1 MKLVLASKNAHKLV
15 EMKDILSQLGVE
27 VVLES
32 EAGVDVDVEETGAT
46 FEENA
51 YLKAH
56 AVMEASGL
64 PAIADDSG
72 LCVDTLN
79 GAPGVYSA
87 RYSEDMPDLP
97 GATKDERNTMKLL
110 AALSSVRL
118 WNRSARFRSVVAVC
132 TPEGETLIAPGTWE
146 GSVACSPHGKN
157 GFGYDPLFLVEDAQG
172 SFIGEVRAAYCDA
185 LSAVAEACFAKTV
198 FQSGYSQSVIEY
210 ARNTYGDELEFL
222 WEKSP
227 KNAILRRKD
236 NRKWYAALLTIS
248 KSKLGAFPDEEIE
261 VLDLRAAPEA
271 IPDMVDGKRVFA
283 GYHMNKKHWITI
295 PLDGT
300 LPAEEICAMLD
311 TSYALAK
318 GK

>member
-1 MKLVLASKNAHKLV
+1 MDRFLQQ
-15 EMKDILSQLGVE
+15 ILSDRRADPEKLRAYGFR
-27 VVLES
+27 
-32 EAGVDVDVEETGAT
+32 ETDG
-46 FEENA
+46 A
-51 YLKAH
+51 YLY
-56 AVMEASGL
+56 EQPLLSGAFTL
-64 PAIADDSG
+64 RVRVCAD
-72 LCVDTLN
+72 
-79 GAPGVYSA
+79 GADA
-87 RYSEDMPDLP
+87 CLIDA
-97 GATKDERNTMKLL
+97 ATDEPYT
-110 AALSSVRL
+110 
-118 WNRSARFRSVVAVC
+118 
-132 TPEGETLIAPGTWE
+132 
-146 GSVACSPHGKN
+146 
-157 GFGYDPLFLVEDAQG
+157 LFLVEDAQG

-198 FQSGYSQSVIEY
+198 FQSGYSESVIEY

-227 KNAILRRKD
+227 KNAILRRRD
-236 NRKWYAALLTIS
+236 NRKWYAALLTVS

-283 GYHMNKKHWITI
+283 GYHMNKKHWITL

>member
-1 MKLVLASKNAHKLV
+1 MDRFLQQ
-15 EMKDILSQLGVE
+15 ILSDRRADPEKLKTYGFR
-27 VVLES
+27 
-32 EAGVDVDVEETGAT
+32 ETDG
-46 FEENA
+46 A
-51 YLKAH
+51 YLY
-56 AVMEASGL
+56 EQPLLSGAFTL
-64 PAIADDSG
+64 RVRVRAD
-72 LCVDTLN
+72 
-79 GAPGVYSA
+79 GADA
-87 RYSEDMPDLP
+87 CLIDA
-97 GATKDERNTMKLL
+97 ATDEPYT
-110 AALSSVRL
+110 
-118 WNRSARFRSVVAVC
+118 
-132 TPEGETLIAPGTWE
+132 
-146 GSVACSPHGKN
+146 
-157 GFGYDPLFLVEDAQG
+157 LFLVEDAQG

>member
-1 MKLVLASKNAHKLV
+1 MDRFLQQ
-15 EMKDILSQLGVE
+15 ILSDRRADPEKLKTYGFR
-27 VVLES
+27 
-32 EAGVDVDVEETGAT
+32 ETDG
-46 FEENA
+46 A
-51 YLKAH
+51 YLYEQPILDGAFTLR
-56 AVMEASGL
+56 VRVR
-64 PAIADDSG
+64 AD
-72 LCVDTLN
+72 
-79 GAPGVYSA
+79 GADA
-87 RYSEDMPDLP
+87 CLIDA
-97 GATKDERNTMKLL
+97 ATDEPYT
-110 AALSSVRL
+110 
-118 WNRSARFRSVVAVC
+118 
-132 TPEGETLIAPGTWE
+132 
-146 GSVACSPHGKN
+146 
-157 GFGYDPLFLVEDAQG
+157 LFLVEDAQG

-283 GYHMNKKHWITI
+283 GYHMNKKHWITL

>member
-1 MKLVLASKNAHKLV
+1 MDRFLQQ
-15 EMKDILSQLGVE
+15 ILSDRRADPEKLKTYGFR
-27 VVLES
+27 
-32 EAGVDVDVEETGAT
+32 ETDG
-46 FEENA
+46 A
-51 YLKAH
+51 YLY
-56 AVMEASGL
+56 EQPLLSGAFTL
-64 PAIADDSG
+64 RVRVCAD
-72 LCVDTLN
+72 
-79 GAPGVYSA
+79 GADA
-87 RYSEDMPDLP
+87 CLIDA
-97 GATKDERNTMKLL
+97 ATDEPYT
-110 AALSSVRL
+110 
-118 WNRSARFRSVVAVC
+118 
-132 TPEGETLIAPGTWE
+132 
-146 GSVACSPHGKN
+146 
-157 GFGYDPLFLVEDAQG
+157 LFLVEDAQG

-222 WEKSP
+222 WEKFP

-248 KSKLGAFPDEEIE
+248 KSKLGAFPDKEIE

-283 GYHMNKKHWITI
+283 GYHMNKKHWITL

>member
-1 MKLVLASKNAHKLV
+1 MDRFLQQIFSDRRADPEKLRAY
-15 EMKDILSQLGVE
+15 GFR
-27 VVLES
+27 
-32 EAGVDVDVEETGAT
+32 ETDG
-46 FEENA
+46 A
-51 YLKAH
+51 YLY
-56 AVMEASGL
+56 EQPLLSGAFTL
-64 PAIADDSG
+64 RVRVRAD
-72 LCVDTLN
+72 
-79 GAPGVYSA
+79 GADA
-87 RYSEDMPDLP
+87 CLIDA
-97 GATKDERNTMKLL
+97 ATDEPYT
-110 AALSSVRL
+110 
-118 WNRSARFRSVVAVC
+118 
-132 TPEGETLIAPGTWE
+132 
-146 GSVACSPHGKN
+146 
-157 GFGYDPLFLVEDAQG
+157 LFLVEDAQG

-198 FQSGYSQSVIEY
+198 FQSGYSESVIEY

-283 GYHMNKKHWITI
+283 GYHMNKKHWITL

>member
-1 MKLVLASKNAHKLV
+1 MDRFLQQ
-15 EMKDILSQLGVE
+15 ILSDRRADPEKLRAYGFRETDGAYLYEQPLLSGAFTLRVR
-27 VVLES
+27 VR
-32 EAGVDVDVEETGAT
+32 ADGVDACLIDAAT
-46 FEENA
+46 
-51 YLKAH
+51 
-56 AVMEASGL
+56 
-64 PAIADDSG
+64 
-72 LCVDTLN
+72 
-79 GAPGVYSA
+79 
-87 RYSEDMPDLP
+87 
-97 GATKDERNTMKLL
+97 DEPYT
-110 AALSSVRL
+110 
-118 WNRSARFRSVVAVC
+118 
-132 TPEGETLIAPGTWE
+132 
-146 GSVACSPHGKN
+146 
-157 GFGYDPLFLVEDAQG
+157 LFLVEDAQG

-222 WEKSP
+222 WEKFP

-283 GYHMNKKHWITI
+283 GYHMNKKHWITL

>member
-1 MKLVLASKNAHKLV
+1 MDRFLQQ
-15 EMKDILSQLGVE
+15 ILSDRRADPEKLRAYGFR
-27 VVLES
+27 
-32 EAGVDVDVEETGAT
+32 ETDG
-46 FEENA
+46 A
-51 YLKAH
+51 YLY
-56 AVMEASGL
+56 EQPLLSGAFTL
-64 PAIADDSG
+64 RVRVCAD
-72 LCVDTLN
+72 
-79 GAPGVYSA
+79 GADA
-87 RYSEDMPDLP
+87 CLIDA
-97 GATKDERNTMKLL
+97 ATDEPYT
-110 AALSSVRL
+110 
-118 WNRSARFRSVVAVC
+118 
-132 TPEGETLIAPGTWE
+132 
-146 GSVACSPHGKN
+146 
-157 GFGYDPLFLVEDAQG
+157 LFLVEDAQG

-185 LSAVAEACFAKTV
+185 LSAVADACFAKTV

-227 KNAILRRKD
+227 KNAILRRRD
-236 NRKWYAALLTIS
+236 NRKWYAALLTVS

-283 GYHMNKKHWITI
+283 GYHMNKKHWITL

>member
-1 MKLVLASKNAHKLV
+1 MDRFLQQ
-15 EMKDILSQLGVE
+15 ILSDRRADPEKLKTYGFR
-27 VVLES
+27 
-32 EAGVDVDVEETGAT
+32 ETDG
-46 FEENA
+46 A
-51 YLKAH
+51 YLY
-56 AVMEASGL
+56 EQPLLSGAFTL
-64 PAIADDSG
+64 RVRVRAD
-72 LCVDTLN
+72 
-79 GAPGVYSA
+79 GADA
-87 RYSEDMPDLP
+87 CLIDA
-97 GATKDERNTMKLL
+97 ATDEPYT
-110 AALSSVRL
+110 
-118 WNRSARFRSVVAVC
+118 
-132 TPEGETLIAPGTWE
+132 
-146 GSVACSPHGKN
+146 
-157 GFGYDPLFLVEDAQG
+157 LFLVEDAQG

-198 FQSGYSQSVIEY
+198 FQSGYSESVIEY

-283 GYHMNKKHWITI
+283 GYHMNKKHWITL

-300 LPAEEICAMLD
+300 LPAEEICAMLG

>member
-1 MKLVLASKNAHKLV
+1 MDRFLQQIFSDRRADPEKLRAYGFRKT
-15 EMKDILSQLGVE
+15 DG
-27 VVLES
+27 
-32 EAGVDVDVEETGAT
+32 
-46 FEENA
+46 A
-51 YLKAH
+51 YLY
-56 AVMEASGL
+56 EQPLLSGAFTL
-64 PAIADDSG
+64 RVRVRAD
-72 LCVDTLN
+72 
-79 GAPGVYSA
+79 GADA
-87 RYSEDMPDLP
+87 CLIDA
-97 GATKDERNTMKLL
+97 ATDEPYT
-110 AALSSVRL
+110 
-118 WNRSARFRSVVAVC
+118 
-132 TPEGETLIAPGTWE
+132 
-146 GSVACSPHGKN
+146 
-157 GFGYDPLFLVEDAQG
+157 LFLVEDAQG

-236 NRKWYAALLTIS
+236 NRKWYAAVLTIA

-283 GYHMNKKHWITI
+283 GYHMNKKHWITL

>member
-1 MKLVLASKNAHKLV
+1 MDRFLQH
-15 EMKDILSQLGVE
+15 ILSDRRADPEKLRAYGFRETDGAYLYEQPLLSGAFTLRVR
-27 VVLES
+27 VR
-32 EAGVDVDVEETGAT
+32 ADGVDACLIDAAT
-46 FEENA
+46 
-51 YLKAH
+51 
-56 AVMEASGL
+56 
-64 PAIADDSG
+64 
-72 LCVDTLN
+72 
-79 GAPGVYSA
+79 
-87 RYSEDMPDLP
+87 
-97 GATKDERNTMKLL
+97 DEPYT
-110 AALSSVRL
+110 
-118 WNRSARFRSVVAVC
+118 
-132 TPEGETLIAPGTWE
+132 
-146 GSVACSPHGKN
+146 
-157 GFGYDPLFLVEDAQG
+157 LFLVEDAQG

-283 GYHMNKKHWITI
+283 GYHMNKKHWITL

>member
-1 MKLVLASKNAHKLV
+1 MDRFLQQIFSDRRADPEKLRAYGFRVT
-15 EMKDILSQLGVE
+15 DG
-27 VVLES
+27 
-32 EAGVDVDVEETGAT
+32 
-46 FEENA
+46 A
-51 YLKAH
+51 YLY
-56 AVMEASGL
+56 EQPLLSGAFTL
-64 PAIADDSG
+64 RVRVRAD
-72 LCVDTLN
+72 
-79 GAPGVYSA
+79 GADA
-87 RYSEDMPDLP
+87 CLIDA
-97 GATKDERNTMKLL
+97 ATDEPYT
-110 AALSSVRL
+110 
-118 WNRSARFRSVVAVC
+118 
-132 TPEGETLIAPGTWE
+132 
-146 GSVACSPHGKN
+146 
-157 GFGYDPLFLVEDAQG
+157 LFLVEDAQG

-185 LSAVAEACFAKTV
+185 LSDIAEACFAKTV
-198 FQSGYSQSVIEY
+198 FQSGYSESVIEY
-210 ARNTYGDELEFL
+210 ARNAYGDELEFL

-271 IPDMVDGKRVFA
+271 IPDMVDGKRVYA
-283 GYHMNKKHWITI
+283 GYHMNKKHWITL

>member
-1 MKLVLASKNAHKLV
+1 MDRFLQQIFSDRRADPEKLKTYGFRETDGAYLYEQPL
-15 EMKDILSQLGVE
+15 LSGAFTLRVR
-27 VVLES
+27 VR
-32 EAGVDVDVEETGAT
+32 ADGVDACLIDAAT
-46 FEENA
+46 
-51 YLKAH
+51 
-56 AVMEASGL
+56 
-64 PAIADDSG
+64 
-72 LCVDTLN
+72 
-79 GAPGVYSA
+79 
-87 RYSEDMPDLP
+87 
-97 GATKDERNTMKLL
+97 DEPYT
-110 AALSSVRL
+110 
-118 WNRSARFRSVVAVC
+118 
-132 TPEGETLIAPGTWE
+132 
-146 GSVACSPHGKN
+146 
-157 GFGYDPLFLVEDAQG
+157 LFLVEDAQG

-198 FQSGYSQSVIEY
+198 FQSGYSESVIEY

-283 GYHMNKKHWITI
+283 GYHMNKKHWITL

-300 LPAEEICAMLD
+300 LPAEEICAMLG

>member
-1 MKLVLASKNAHKLV
+1 MDRFLQQIFSDRRADSEKLRAYGFRKTDGAYLYEQPL
-15 EMKDILSQLGVE
+15 LSGAFTLRVR
-27 VVLES
+27 VR
-32 EAGVDVDVEETGAT
+32 ADGVDACLIDAAT
-46 FEENA
+46 
-51 YLKAH
+51 
-56 AVMEASGL
+56 
-64 PAIADDSG
+64 
-72 LCVDTLN
+72 
-79 GAPGVYSA
+79 
-87 RYSEDMPDLP
+87 
-97 GATKDERNTMKLL
+97 DEPYT
-110 AALSSVRL
+110 
-118 WNRSARFRSVVAVC
+118 
-132 TPEGETLIAPGTWE
+132 
-146 GSVACSPHGKN
+146 
-157 GFGYDPLFLVEDAQG
+157 LFLVEDAQG

-222 WEKSP
+222 WEKFP

-236 NRKWYAALLTIS
+236 NRKWYAALLTIA

-271 IPDMVDGKRVFA
+271 IPDMVDGKRIFA
-283 GYHMNKKHWITI
+283 GYHMNKKHWITL

>member
-1 MKLVLASKNAHKLV
+1 MDRFLQQ
-15 EMKDILSQLGVE
+15 ILSDRRADPEKLKTYGFR
-27 VVLES
+27 
-32 EAGVDVDVEETGAT
+32 ETDG
-46 FEENA
+46 A
-51 YLKAH
+51 YLY
-56 AVMEASGL
+56 EQPLLSGAFTL
-64 PAIADDSG
+64 RVRVRAD
-72 LCVDTLN
+72 
-79 GAPGVYSA
+79 GADA
-87 RYSEDMPDLP
+87 CLIDA
-97 GATKDERNTMKLL
+97 ATDEPYT
-110 AALSSVRL
+110 
-118 WNRSARFRSVVAVC
+118 
-132 TPEGETLIAPGTWE
+132 
-146 GSVACSPHGKN
+146 
-157 GFGYDPLFLVEDAQG
+157 LFLVEDAQG

-222 WEKSP
+222 WEKFP
-227 KNAILRRKD
+227 KNAILRRRD
-236 NRKWYAALLTIS
+236 NRKWYAALLTVS
-248 KSKLGAFPDEEIE
+248 RSKLGAFPDEEIE

-283 GYHMNKKHWITI
+283 GYHMNKKHWITL

>member
-1 MKLVLASKNAHKLV
+1 MDRFLQQ
-15 EMKDILSQLGVE
+15 ILSDRRADPEKLKTYGFRETDGAYLYEQPILDGAFTLRVR
-27 VVLES
+27 VR
-32 EAGVDVDVEETGAT
+32 ADGVDACLIDAAT
-46 FEENA
+46 
-51 YLKAH
+51 
-56 AVMEASGL
+56 
-64 PAIADDSG
+64 
-72 LCVDTLN
+72 
-79 GAPGVYSA
+79 
-87 RYSEDMPDLP
+87 
-97 GATKDERNTMKLL
+97 DEPYT
-110 AALSSVRL
+110 
-118 WNRSARFRSVVAVC
+118 
-132 TPEGETLIAPGTWE
+132 
-146 GSVACSPHGKN
+146 
-157 GFGYDPLFLVEDAQG
+157 LFLVEDAQG

-261 VLDLRAAPEA
+261 VLDLLAAPEA

-283 GYHMNKKHWITI
+283 GYHMNKKHWITL

>member
-1 MKLVLASKNAHKLV
+1 MDRFLQQIFSDRRADPEKLRAY
-15 EMKDILSQLGVE
+15 GFR
-27 VVLES
+27 
-32 EAGVDVDVEETGAT
+32 ETDG
-46 FEENA
+46 A
-51 YLKAH
+51 YLY
-56 AVMEASGL
+56 EQPLLSGAFTL
-64 PAIADDSG
+64 RVRVCAD
-72 LCVDTLN
+72 
-79 GAPGVYSA
+79 GADA
-87 RYSEDMPDLP
+87 CLIDA
-97 GATKDERNTMKLL
+97 ATDEPYT
-110 AALSSVRL
+110 
-118 WNRSARFRSVVAVC
+118 
-132 TPEGETLIAPGTWE
+132 
-146 GSVACSPHGKN
+146 
-157 GFGYDPLFLVEDAQG
+157 LFLVEDAQG

-185 LSAVAEACFAKTV
+185 LSDIAEACFAKTV

-222 WEKSP
+222 WEKFP
-227 KNAILRRKD
+227 KNAILRRRD

-283 GYHMNKKHWITI
+283 GYHMNKRHWITL

-300 LPAEEICAMLD
+300 LPAEEICAMLG

>member
-1 MKLVLASKNAHKLV
+1 MDRFLQQIFSDRRADPEKLRAY
-15 EMKDILSQLGVE
+15 GFR
-27 VVLES
+27 
-32 EAGVDVDVEETGAT
+32 ETDG
-46 FEENA
+46 A
-51 YLKAH
+51 YLY
-56 AVMEASGL
+56 EQPLLSGAFTL
-64 PAIADDSG
+64 RVRVRAD
-72 LCVDTLN
+72 
-79 GAPGVYSA
+79 GADA
-87 RYSEDMPDLP
+87 CLIDA
-97 GATKDERNTMKLL
+97 ATDEPYT
-110 AALSSVRL
+110 
-118 WNRSARFRSVVAVC
+118 
-132 TPEGETLIAPGTWE
+132 
-146 GSVACSPHGKN
+146 
-157 GFGYDPLFLVEDAQG
+157 LFLVEDAQG

-283 GYHMNKKHWITI
+283 GYHMNKKHWITL

-318 GK
+318 GKKRNPPA

>member
-1 MKLVLASKNAHKLV
+1 MDRFLQQIFSDRRADPEKLRAY
-15 EMKDILSQLGVE
+15 GFR
-27 VVLES
+27 
-32 EAGVDVDVEETGAT
+32 ETDG
-46 FEENA
+46 A
-51 YLKAH
+51 YLY
-56 AVMEASGL
+56 VQPL
-64 PAIADDSG
+64 
-72 LCVDTLN
+72 LN
-79 GAPGVYSA
+79 GAFTLRVRVCA
-87 RYSEDMPDLP
+87 D
-97 GATKDERNTMKLL
+97 GADACLIDAATDEPYT
-110 AALSSVRL
+110 
-118 WNRSARFRSVVAVC
+118 
-132 TPEGETLIAPGTWE
+132 
-146 GSVACSPHGKN
+146 
-157 GFGYDPLFLVEDAQG
+157 LFLVEDAQG

-198 FQSGYSQSVIEY
+198 FQSGYSESMIEY

-236 NRKWYAALLTIS
+236 NRKWYAALLTVS
-248 KSKLGAFPDEEIE
+248 RSKLGAFPDEEIE

-283 GYHMNKKHWITI
+283 GYHMNKKHWITL

>member
-1 MKLVLASKNAHKLV
+1 MDRFLQQ
-15 EMKDILSQLGVE
+15 ILSDRRADPEKLRAYGFR
-27 VVLES
+27 
-32 EAGVDVDVEETGAT
+32 ETDG
-46 FEENA
+46 A
-51 YLKAH
+51 YLY
-56 AVMEASGL
+56 EQPLLSGAFTL
-64 PAIADDSG
+64 RVRVCAD
-72 LCVDTLN
+72 
-79 GAPGVYSA
+79 GADA
-87 RYSEDMPDLP
+87 CLIDA
-97 GATKDERNTMKLL
+97 ATDEPYT
-110 AALSSVRL
+110 
-118 WNRSARFRSVVAVC
+118 
-132 TPEGETLIAPGTWE
+132 
-146 GSVACSPHGKN
+146 
-157 GFGYDPLFLVEDAQG
+157 LFLVEDAQG

-185 LSAVAEACFAKTV
+185 LSDIAETCFAKTV

-222 WEKSP
+222 WEKFP

-283 GYHMNKKHWITI
+283 GYHMNKKHWITL

>member
-1 MKLVLASKNAHKLV
+1 MDRFLQQIFSDRRADPEKLRAY
-15 EMKDILSQLGVE
+15 GFR
-27 VVLES
+27 
-32 EAGVDVDVEETGAT
+32 ETDG
-46 FEENA
+46 A
-51 YLKAH
+51 YLY
-56 AVMEASGL
+56 EQPLLSGAFTL
-64 PAIADDSG
+64 RVRVRAD
-72 LCVDTLN
+72 
-79 GAPGVYSA
+79 GADA
-87 RYSEDMPDLP
+87 CLIDA
-97 GATKDERNTMKLL
+97 ATDEPYT
-110 AALSSVRL
+110 
-118 WNRSARFRSVVAVC
+118 
-132 TPEGETLIAPGTWE
+132 
-146 GSVACSPHGKN
+146 
-157 GFGYDPLFLVEDAQG
+157 LFLVENAQG

-283 GYHMNKKHWITI
+283 GYHMNKKHWITL

-300 LPAEEICAMLD
+300 LPAEEICTMLD

>member
-1 MKLVLASKNAHKLV
+1 MDRFLQQIFSDRRADPEKLKTY
-15 EMKDILSQLGVE
+15 GFR
-27 VVLES
+27 
-32 EAGVDVDVEETGAT
+32 ETDG
-46 FEENA
+46 A
-51 YLKAH
+51 YLY
-56 AVMEASGL
+56 EQPLLSGAFTL
-64 PAIADDSG
+64 RVRVCAD
-72 LCVDTLN
+72 
-79 GAPGVYSA
+79 GADA
-87 RYSEDMPDLP
+87 CLIDA
-97 GATKDERNTMKLL
+97 ATDEPYT
-110 AALSSVRL
+110 
-118 WNRSARFRSVVAVC
+118 
-132 TPEGETLIAPGTWE
+132 
-146 GSVACSPHGKN
+146 
-157 GFGYDPLFLVEDAQG
+157 LFLVEDAQG

-185 LSAVAEACFAKTV
+185 LSDIAETCFAKTV

-222 WEKSP
+222 WEKFP

-283 GYHMNKKHWITI
+283 GYHMNKKHWITL

>member
-1 MKLVLASKNAHKLV
+1 MDRFLQQIFSDRRADPEKLRAY
-15 EMKDILSQLGVE
+15 GFR
-27 VVLES
+27 
-32 EAGVDVDVEETGAT
+32 ETDG
-46 FEENA
+46 A
-51 YLKAH
+51 YLYEHPILDGAFTLR
-56 AVMEASGL
+56 VRVC
-64 PAIADDSG
+64 AD
-72 LCVDTLN
+72 
-79 GAPGVYSA
+79 GADA
-87 RYSEDMPDLP
+87 CLIDA
-97 GATKDERNTMKLL
+97 ATDEPYT
-110 AALSSVRL
+110 
-118 WNRSARFRSVVAVC
+118 
-132 TPEGETLIAPGTWE
+132 
-146 GSVACSPHGKN
+146 
-157 GFGYDPLFLVEDAQG
+157 LFLVEDAQG

-185 LSAVAEACFAKTV
+185 LSAFAEACFAKTV
-198 FQSGYSQSVIEY
+198 FQSGYSESVIEY

-283 GYHMNKKHWITI
+283 GYHMNKKHWITL

-300 LPAEEICAMLD
+300 LPAEEICAMLG
-311 TSYALAK
+311 TSYTLAK

>member
-1 MKLVLASKNAHKLV
+1 MDRFLQQIFSDRRADPEKLRAY
-15 EMKDILSQLGVE
+15 GFR
-27 VVLES
+27 
-32 EAGVDVDVEETGAT
+32 ETDG
-46 FEENA
+46 A
-51 YLKAH
+51 YLY
-56 AVMEASGL
+56 EQPL
-64 PAIADDSG
+64 
-72 LCVDTLN
+72 LN
-79 GAPGVYSA
+79 GAFTLRVRVRADGVDA
-87 RYSEDMPDLP
+87 CLIDA
-97 GATKDERNTMKLL
+97 ATDEPYT
-110 AALSSVRL
+110 
-118 WNRSARFRSVVAVC
+118 
-132 TPEGETLIAPGTWE
+132 
-146 GSVACSPHGKN
+146 
-157 GFGYDPLFLVEDAQG
+157 LFLVEDAQG

-283 GYHMNKKHWITI
+283 GYHMNKKHWITL

>member
-1 MKLVLASKNAHKLV
+1 MDRFLQQ
-15 EMKDILSQLGVE
+15 ILSDRRADPEKLRAYGFR
-27 VVLES
+27 
-32 EAGVDVDVEETGAT
+32 ETDG
-46 FEENA
+46 A
-51 YLKAH
+51 YLYEQPILDGAFTLR
-56 AVMEASGL
+56 VRVR
-64 PAIADDSG
+64 AD
-72 LCVDTLN
+72 
-79 GAPGVYSA
+79 GADA
-87 RYSEDMPDLP
+87 CLIDA
-97 GATKDERNTMKLL
+97 ATDEPYT
-110 AALSSVRL
+110 
-118 WNRSARFRSVVAVC
+118 
-132 TPEGETLIAPGTWE
+132 
-146 GSVACSPHGKN
+146 
-157 GFGYDPLFLVEDAQG
+157 LFLVEDAQG

-236 NRKWYAALLTIS
+236 NRKWYAALLTVS
-248 KSKLGAFPDEEIE
+248 RSKLGAFPDEEIE

-271 IPDMVDGKRVFA
+271 ISDMVDGKRVFA
-283 GYHMNKKHWITI
+283 GYHMNKKHWITL

>member
-1 MKLVLASKNAHKLV
+1 MDRFLQQ
-15 EMKDILSQLGVE
+15 ILSDRRADPEKLRAYGFR
-27 VVLES
+27 
-32 EAGVDVDVEETGAT
+32 ETDG
-46 FEENA
+46 A
-51 YLKAH
+51 YLY
-56 AVMEASGL
+56 EQPLLSGAFTL
-64 PAIADDSG
+64 RVRVRAD
-72 LCVDTLN
+72 
-79 GAPGVYSA
+79 GADA
-87 RYSEDMPDLP
+87 CLIDA
-97 GATKDERNTMKLL
+97 ATDEPYT
-110 AALSSVRL
+110 
-118 WNRSARFRSVVAVC
+118 
-132 TPEGETLIAPGTWE
+132 
-146 GSVACSPHGKN
+146 
-157 GFGYDPLFLVEDAQG
+157 LFLVEDAQG

-185 LSAVAEACFAKTV
+185 LSAISEACFAKTV
-198 FQSGYSQSVIEY
+198 FQSGYSESVIEY

-222 WEKSP
+222 WEKFP

-283 GYHMNKKHWITI
+283 GYHMNKKHWITL

-311 TSYALAK
+311 TSYAHAK

>member
-1 MKLVLASKNAHKLV
+1 MDRFLQQIFSDRRADPEKLRAY
-15 EMKDILSQLGVE
+15 GFR
-27 VVLES
+27 
-32 EAGVDVDVEETGAT
+32 ETDG
-46 FEENA
+46 A
-51 YLKAH
+51 YLY
-56 AVMEASGL
+56 EQPLLSGAFTL
-64 PAIADDSG
+64 RVRVCAD
-72 LCVDTLN
+72 
-79 GAPGVYSA
+79 GADA
-87 RYSEDMPDLP
+87 CLIDA
-97 GATKDERNTMKLL
+97 ATDEPYT
-110 AALSSVRL
+110 
-118 WNRSARFRSVVAVC
+118 
-132 TPEGETLIAPGTWE
+132 
-146 GSVACSPHGKN
+146 
-157 GFGYDPLFLVEDAQG
+157 LFLVEDAQG

-185 LSAVAEACFAKTV
+185 LSDIAEACFAKTV

-248 KSKLGAFPDEEIE
+248 RSKLGAFPDEEIE

-283 GYHMNKKHWITI
+283 GYHMNKKHWITL

>member
-1 MKLVLASKNAHKLV
+1 MDRFLQQIYSDRRADPEKLRAY
-15 EMKDILSQLGVE
+15 GFR
-27 VVLES
+27 
-32 EAGVDVDVEETGAT
+32 ETDG
-46 FEENA
+46 A
-51 YLKAH
+51 YLY
-56 AVMEASGL
+56 EQPLLSGAFTL
-64 PAIADDSG
+64 RVRVRAD
-72 LCVDTLN
+72 
-79 GAPGVYSA
+79 GADA
-87 RYSEDMPDLP
+87 CLIDA
-97 GATKDERNTMKLL
+97 ATDEPYT
-110 AALSSVRL
+110 
-118 WNRSARFRSVVAVC
+118 
-132 TPEGETLIAPGTWE
+132 
-146 GSVACSPHGKN
+146 
-157 GFGYDPLFLVEDAQG
+157 LFLVEDAQG

-198 FQSGYSQSVIEY
+198 FQSGYSESVIEY

-283 GYHMNKKHWITI
+283 GYHMNKKHWITL

-300 LPAEEICAMLD
+300 LPAEEICAMLG

>member
-1 MKLVLASKNAHKLV
+1 MDRFLQQIFSDRRADPEKLRAYGFRKT
-15 EMKDILSQLGVE
+15 DG
-27 VVLES
+27 
-32 EAGVDVDVEETGAT
+32 
-46 FEENA
+46 A
-51 YLKAH
+51 YLY
-56 AVMEASGL
+56 EQPLLSGAFTL
-64 PAIADDSG
+64 RVRVCAD
-72 LCVDTLN
+72 
-79 GAPGVYSA
+79 GADA
-87 RYSEDMPDLP
+87 CLIDA
-97 GATKDERNTMKLL
+97 ATDEPYT
-110 AALSSVRL
+110 
-118 WNRSARFRSVVAVC
+118 
-132 TPEGETLIAPGTWE
+132 
-146 GSVACSPHGKN
+146 
-157 GFGYDPLFLVEDAQG
+157 LFLVEDAQG

-185 LSAVAEACFAKTV
+185 LSAVVEACFAKTV

-222 WEKSP
+222 WEKFP

-236 NRKWYAALLTIS
+236 NRKWYAALLTVS
-248 KSKLGAFPDEEIE
+248 RSKLGAFPDEEIE

-283 GYHMNKKHWITI
+283 GYHMNKKHWITL

>member
-1 MKLVLASKNAHKLV
+1 MDRFLQQ
-15 EMKDILSQLGVE
+15 ILSDRRADPEKLRAYGFR
-27 VVLES
+27 
-32 EAGVDVDVEETGAT
+32 ETDG
-46 FEENA
+46 A
-51 YLKAH
+51 YLY
-56 AVMEASGL
+56 EQPL
-64 PAIADDSG
+64 
-72 LCVDTLN
+72 LN
-79 GAPGVYSA
+79 GAFTLRVRVRADGV
-87 RYSEDMPDLP
+87 
-97 GATKDERNTMKLL
+97 GACLIDAATDEPYT
-110 AALSSVRL
+110 
-118 WNRSARFRSVVAVC
+118 
-132 TPEGETLIAPGTWE
+132 
-146 GSVACSPHGKN
+146 
-157 GFGYDPLFLVEDAQG
+157 LFLVEDAQG

-222 WEKSP
+222 WEKFP
-227 KNAILRRKD
+227 KNAILRRRD

-283 GYHMNKKHWITI
+283 GYHMNKKHWITL

>member
-1 MKLVLASKNAHKLV
+1 MDRFLQQIFSDRRADPEKLRAY
-15 EMKDILSQLGVE
+15 GFR
-27 VVLES
+27 
-32 EAGVDVDVEETGAT
+32 ETDG
-46 FEENA
+46 A
-51 YLKAH
+51 YLY
-56 AVMEASGL
+56 EQPLLSGAFTL
-64 PAIADDSG
+64 RVRVCAD
-72 LCVDTLN
+72 
-79 GAPGVYSA
+79 GADA
-87 RYSEDMPDLP
+87 CLIDA
-97 GATKDERNTMKLL
+97 ATDEPYT
-110 AALSSVRL
+110 
-118 WNRSARFRSVVAVC
+118 
-132 TPEGETLIAPGTWE
+132 
-146 GSVACSPHGKN
+146 
-157 GFGYDPLFLVEDAQG
+157 LFLVEDAQG

-222 WEKSP
+222 WEKFP
-227 KNAILRRKD
+227 KNAILRRRD

-283 GYHMNKKHWITI
+283 GYHMNKKHWITL

>member
-1 MKLVLASKNAHKLV
+1 MDRFLQQ
-15 EMKDILSQLGVE
+15 ILSDRRADPEKLRAYGFR
-27 VVLES
+27 
-32 EAGVDVDVEETGAT
+32 ETDG
-46 FEENA
+46 A
-51 YLKAH
+51 YLY
-56 AVMEASGL
+56 EQPLLSGAFTL
-64 PAIADDSG
+64 RVRVCAD
-72 LCVDTLN
+72 
-79 GAPGVYSA
+79 GADA
-87 RYSEDMPDLP
+87 CLIDA
-97 GATKDERNTMKLL
+97 ATDEPYT
-110 AALSSVRL
+110 
-118 WNRSARFRSVVAVC
+118 
-132 TPEGETLIAPGTWE
+132 
-146 GSVACSPHGKN
+146 
-157 GFGYDPLFLVEDAQG
+157 LFLVEDAQG

-227 KNAILRRKD
+227 KNAILRRRE
-236 NRKWYAALLTIS
+236 NRKWYAALLTIC

-283 GYHMNKKHWITI
+283 GYHMNKKHWITL

>member
-1 MKLVLASKNAHKLV
+1 MDRFLQQ
-15 EMKDILSQLGVE
+15 ILSDRRADPEKLRAYGFR
-27 VVLES
+27 
-32 EAGVDVDVEETGAT
+32 ETDG
-46 FEENA
+46 A
-51 YLKAH
+51 YLY
-56 AVMEASGL
+56 EQPLLSGAFTL
-64 PAIADDSG
+64 RVRVRAD
-72 LCVDTLN
+72 
-79 GAPGVYSA
+79 GADA
-87 RYSEDMPDLP
+87 CLIDA
-97 GATKDERNTMKLL
+97 ATDEPYT
-110 AALSSVRL
+110 
-118 WNRSARFRSVVAVC
+118 
-132 TPEGETLIAPGTWE
+132 
-146 GSVACSPHGKN
+146 
-157 GFGYDPLFLVEDAQG
+157 LFLVEDAQG

-185 LSAVAEACFAKTV
+185 LSAVADACFAKTV

-236 NRKWYAALLTIS
+236 NRKWYAALLTIA

-283 GYHMNKKHWITI
+283 GYHMNKKHWITL

>member
-1 MKLVLASKNAHKLV
+1 MDRFLQQ
-15 EMKDILSQLGVE
+15 ILSDRRADPEKLKTYGFR
-27 VVLES
+27 
-32 EAGVDVDVEETGAT
+32 ETDG
-46 FEENA
+46 A
-51 YLKAH
+51 YLY
-56 AVMEASGL
+56 EQPLLSGAFTL
-64 PAIADDSG
+64 RVRVCAD
-72 LCVDTLN
+72 
-79 GAPGVYSA
+79 GADA
-87 RYSEDMPDLP
+87 CLIDA
-97 GATKDERNTMKLL
+97 ATDEPYT
-110 AALSSVRL
+110 
-118 WNRSARFRSVVAVC
+118 
-132 TPEGETLIAPGTWE
+132 
-146 GSVACSPHGKN
+146 
-157 GFGYDPLFLVEDAQG
+157 LFLVEDAQG

-283 GYHMNKKHWITI
+283 GYHMNKKHWITL

>member
-1 MKLVLASKNAHKLV
+1 MDRFLQQIFSDRRADPEKLKTY
-15 EMKDILSQLGVE
+15 GFR
-27 VVLES
+27 
-32 EAGVDVDVEETGAT
+32 ETDG
-46 FEENA
+46 A
-51 YLKAH
+51 YLY
-56 AVMEASGL
+56 EQPL
-64 PAIADDSG
+64 
-72 LCVDTLN
+72 LN
-79 GAPGVYSA
+79 GAFTLRVRVRADGVDA
-87 RYSEDMPDLP
+87 CLIDA
-97 GATKDERNTMKLL
+97 ATDEPYT
-110 AALSSVRL
+110 
-118 WNRSARFRSVVAVC
+118 
-132 TPEGETLIAPGTWE
+132 
-146 GSVACSPHGKN
+146 
-157 GFGYDPLFLVEDAQG
+157 LFLVEDAQG

-185 LSAVAEACFAKTV
+185 LSDIAETCFAKTV

-283 GYHMNKKHWITI
+283 GYHMNKKHWITL

>member
-1 MKLVLASKNAHKLV
+1 MDRFLQHIFSDRRADPEKLRAYGFRVTDGAYLY
-15 EMKDILSQLGVE
+15 EQPILDGAFTLRVR
-27 VVLES
+27 VR
-32 EAGVDVDVEETGAT
+32 ADGVDACLIDAAT
-46 FEENA
+46 
-51 YLKAH
+51 
-56 AVMEASGL
+56 
-64 PAIADDSG
+64 
-72 LCVDTLN
+72 
-79 GAPGVYSA
+79 
-87 RYSEDMPDLP
+87 
-97 GATKDERNTMKLL
+97 DEPYT
-110 AALSSVRL
+110 
-118 WNRSARFRSVVAVC
+118 
-132 TPEGETLIAPGTWE
+132 
-146 GSVACSPHGKN
+146 
-157 GFGYDPLFLVEDAQG
+157 LFLVEDAQG

-185 LSAVAEACFAKTV
+185 LSDIAETCFAKTV

-222 WEKSP
+222 WEKFP
-227 KNAILRRKD
+227 KNAILRRKN

-283 GYHMNKKHWITI
+283 GYHMNKKHWITL
-295 PLDGT
+295 PLDGM